1 MLSMAI
7 VPSKLHSTGFEF
19 LNVLDILD
27 MYYQWPQLFVIL
39 FISFLYLIIKNL
51 RSKFYMQTDNATNSY
66 GGLTEYLID
75 FLRKGP
81 LDTGLKLN
89 VHKTFR
95 RHHGCLLNA
104 LCMFNLYSVP
114 RVWKV
119 VKNRSRLL
127 YSSNSLGTN
136 VLRKTLV
143 VSIQKETNFLS
154 DSDTGV

>member
-104 LCMFNLYSVP
+104 LCMYVQFIFCAQG
-114 RVWKV
+114 
-119 VKNRSRLL
+119 VKS
-127 YSSNSLGTN
+127 G
-136 VLRKTLV
+136 K
-143 VSIQKETNFLS
+143 K
-154 DSDTGV
+154 

>member
-75 FLRKGP
+75 FLRKGS
-81 LDTGLKLN
+81 LDTGLTLN

-104 LCMFNLYSVP
+104 LCMFNLYSVL

-136 VLRKTLV
+136 VLRKKLV

>member
-104 LCMFNLYSVP
+104 FCMFNLYSVP
-114 RVWKV
+114 RV
-119 VKNRSRLL
+119 
-127 YSSNSLGTN
+127 
-136 VLRKTLV
+136 
-143 VSIQKETNFLS
+143 
-154 DSDTGV
+154 